1 MNLPAH
7 ASSSTDRAEQ
17 PLAFL
22 WQGRWLVL
30 GGALLA
36 AGLGLVY
43 AQVRGTV
50 WRAQSVIFV
59 ARTSP
64 LDSSSDAAGAQFLP
78 RNYANT
84 QAELL
89 RSTPVLSAA
98 LARPGLSD
106 NPVFTE
112 PGNELSWL
120 KRKLSVNVGNQD
132 DLITVTLDS
141 PLREAA
147 CDVVNAVVDSY
158 RAIQAGNEQDTDAV
172 VLARLRGELERA
184 EADLQARQDALV
196 EFMKANPGVRLH
208 TDTDVGADQL
218 RQLYAALTQA
228 GIDALQAKATW
239 RCAAQLAHDP
249 ELLRQIPMLDSGDVI
264 APRGESA
271 DAHQLEALRS
281 LRLQL
286 LSDSSASTAA
296 RFRELQSRRT
306 QLLAQVSPQHP
317 AVVEV
322 ERDLAALARGVATD
336 DPAAGLQKSIDELE
350 HSVSEGEAQFAAA
363 YVSALEQRYHS
374 AVESQDDLKREIEAR
389 ETALVELEPR
399 QTECRLLETK
409 LDRARKL
416 ADLLYER
423 ISELDVDDQAGDA
436 QSAARDS
443 LIFEYATPE
452 GAVIASS
459 KTAVVAVALLLGALL
474 GALGA
479 WTRALVDQRLRT
491 ADDVAPLLPVLATVP
506 RFTPSPE
513 GAVPTWTA
521 SPEFA
526 DAMRSL
532 RMALTSGARGERS
545 KVIQVGSAEPD
556 DGKSLVAAGL
566 GIAMAQAGQ
575 RTLVIDAD
583 FHRPAQARLFGLSSE
598 EGLAQLLQSGPSA
611 VAPVATEV
619 EGLSILV
626 SGPAPHNLDELL
638 GGPRLGAALKE
649 LARHYDCIVV
659 DSPPLLMNTDGQAV
673 ATSCAETLLVV
684 RSGKTTRRLAQAAL
698 RAIVS
703 VGGRVSGAVVNRV
716 PRGTIPGGPGR
727 YAYGAPR
734 HGADTLVLA
743 E

>member
-1 MNLPAH
+1 MNLHAH
-7 ASSSTDRAEQ
+7 APPSTDRPEQ

-30 GGALLA
+30 AGALLA

-64 LDSSSDAAGAQFLP
+64 LDRASDAADAQFLP

-98 LARPGLSD
+98 LARPGLKD

-112 PGNELSWL
+112 PDNELSWL
-120 KRKLSVNVGNQD
+120 KRKLAVNVGNQD

-158 RAIQAGNEQDTDAV
+158 REIQAGNEQGTDAV

-184 EADLQARQDALV
+184 EADLQARQDELV

-218 RQLYAALTQA
+218 RQLYSALTQA

-271 DAHQLEALRS
+271 DARQLEALRS

-286 LSDSSASTAA
+286 LSDASASTAA
-296 RFRELQSRRT
+296 RFRELQSKRT

-317 AVVEV
+317 AVAEV
-322 ERDLAALARGVATD
+322 ERDLEALKRGVATD
-336 DPAAGLQKSIDELE
+336 DPAAGLQKSIDDLE
-350 HSVSEGEAQFAAA
+350 RSVSAGEAQFAAA

-374 AVESQDDLKREIEAR
+374 AVEREDDLKQEIAAR
-389 ETALVELEPR
+389 EAALVELEPR
-399 QTECRLLETK
+399 QTECRLIETK

-416 ADLLYER
+416 ADMLYEK
-423 ISELDVDDQAGDA
+423 ISAMDVDDQAGD
-436 QSAARDS
+436 SRSVARES

-459 KTAVVAVALLLGALL
+459 KVAVVAVAILLGALL
-474 GALGA
+474 GALAA

-506 RFTPSPE
+506 RFAPSPE
-513 GAVPTWTA
+513 GAVATWTA

-532 RMALTSGARGERS
+532 RMALSSGARAERS

-583 FHRPAQARLFGLSSE
+583 FHRPAQARLFGLGGD
-598 EGLAQLLQSGPSA
+598 EGLAQLLQNGLSA

-619 EGLSILV
+619 EGLSVLP
-626 SGPAPHNLDELL
+626 SGPTPRNLDELL

-649 LARHYDCIVV
+649 LARRYDCIVV

-716 PRGTIPGGPGR
+716 PRGAIPGSPGR